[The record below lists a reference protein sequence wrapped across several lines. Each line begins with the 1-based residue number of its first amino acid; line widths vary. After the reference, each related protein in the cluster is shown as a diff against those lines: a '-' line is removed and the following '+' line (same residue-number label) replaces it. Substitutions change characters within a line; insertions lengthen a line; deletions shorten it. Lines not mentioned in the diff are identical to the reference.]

1 MKKLCACN
9 PMGSGN
15 GGGDLRGMQERAVN
29 GRVVSKSMFC
39 RKVVGAFTPVR
50 LSNILASRAPFILLS
65 TKLCMLDNNSF
76 M

>member
-39 RKVVGAFTPVR
+39 RR
-50 LSNILASRAPFILLS
+50 LWVLLHQCACPIS
-65 TKLCMLDNNSF
+65 WPAGHRLYSYLQSYAC
-76 M
+76 